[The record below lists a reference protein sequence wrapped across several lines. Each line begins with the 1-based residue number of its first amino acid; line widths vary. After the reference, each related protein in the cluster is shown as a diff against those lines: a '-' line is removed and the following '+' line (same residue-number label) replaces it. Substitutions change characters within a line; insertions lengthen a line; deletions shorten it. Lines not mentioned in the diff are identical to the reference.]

1 MSEYTTLLGMLCG
14 ASDNE
19 DENPPIKV
27 EPLHLKTI
35 SHCLYNLVD
44 NQRRSIGEIAEIF
57 QIDKESRRKFGN
69 ELVKYQQ
76 DEYENEEDDGEDGE
90 EGEDGETPPDES
102 SIDDLF
108 RINKALSLEKLA
120 AYFMYQSDSPVYSRS
135 YCLMHK
141 ASGLPCNHAP
151 PKVPD
156 GIIDYGDFKVCLEVT
171 AKTNMSQEYYMK
183 QLEGGLKHIK
193 ETDCNILMLVSEWG
207 PEDSRAAQTLEV
219 IRKRYPKEL
228 EGIDLIPVSIK
239 TLSGIGS
246 KLGNDFEFVNGRKPI
261 SAETMRA
268 VFSALAGTAFQ
279 FDKKKDKK
287 TQESIWR
294 DELAKGWNAVDKK
307 SVTRPPSP
315 Q

>member
-1 MSEYTTLLGMLCG
+1 MVCGSE
-14 ASDNE
+14 D
-19 DENPPIKV
+19 PPLEV
-27 EPLHLKTI
+27 HPLHLKII
-35 SHCLYNLVD
+35 SHCLHNLVD

-69 ELVKYQQ
+69 ELVKYQT
-76 DEYENEEDDGEDGE
+76 DEYEDEDEG
-90 EGEDGETPPDES
+90 EGEDGEAPPEES

-108 RINKALSLEKLA
+108 RINKALALEKLT
-120 AYFMYQSDSPVYSRS
+120 AYFMFQTDTPVSSRS
-135 YCLMHK
+135 YSLMHE

-171 AKTNMSQEYYMK
+171 AKANMSQEYYIK

-193 ETDCNILMLVSEWG
+193 DTNCNILMVVSEWG
-207 PEDSRAAQTLEV
+207 PDDPRAAETLEV
-219 IRKRYPKEL
+219 VRNRYPKEF
-228 EGIDLIPVSIK
+228 EGIDLIPISIG

-261 SAETMRA
+261 AAETMRA
-268 VFSALAGTAFQ
+268 VFTALAGTAFQ
-279 FDKKKDKK
+279 FDKTKDKK

-294 DELAKGWNAVDKK
+294 DELARGWNQVANKTK
-307 SVTRPPSP
+307 SQPPGP
-315 Q
+315 K

>member
-1 MSEYTTLLGMLCG
+1 MAEYTTLLGMLCG

-35 SHCLYNLVD
+35 SHCLHNLVD

-76 DEYENEEDDGEDGE
+76 DEYENEEDDGEEGKDGE
-90 EGEDGETPPDES
+90 NGETPPDES

-120 AYFMYQSDSPVYSRS
+120 AYFMYQSDSPAYSRS
-135 YCLMHK
+135 HCLMHK

-151 PKVPD
+151 PRMPD

-171 AKTNMSQEYYMK
+171 AKTNMSQEYFIK

-193 ETDCNILMLVSEWG
+193 DTDCNILMLVSEWG
-207 PEDSRAAQTLEV
+207 PEDPRAAETLEI
-219 IRKRYPKEL
+219 IRLRYPKEL
-228 EGIDLIPVSIK
+228 QGIDLIPVSIK

-261 SAETMRA
+261 ATETMRA
-268 VFSALAGTAFQ
+268 VFKALAGTAFQ

-307 SVTRPPSP
+307 SVTRPPGP